1 LGIEE
6 NHNIEH
12 KKEKE
17 RLKKEHVKI
26 MTDYEYRAER
36 KKKKK
41 IK

>member
-17 RLKKEHVKI
+17 RLNKRVCKKIKI
-26 MTDYEYRAER
+26 DYEYEAEC
-36 KKKKK
+36 KK
-41 IK
+41 